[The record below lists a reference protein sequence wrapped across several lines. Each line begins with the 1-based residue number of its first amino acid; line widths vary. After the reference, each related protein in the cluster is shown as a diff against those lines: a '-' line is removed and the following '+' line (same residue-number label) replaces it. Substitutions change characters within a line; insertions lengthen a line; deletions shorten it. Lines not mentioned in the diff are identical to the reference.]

1 MAKFNFNEALALA
14 NEFQGMANELNNAD
28 RIKLAGFLI
37 GLVNAVQQT
46 AKISRDAMWH
56 AREQTLL
63 FRDVEKD
70 DPLDAG
76 YHLHTTLETLG
87 DDFDTLAEIVE
98 QEEQEDPLLVQAW
111 KKRFA
116 EQEQRAA
123 ALAKLTDAE
132 KALLGLA
139 QNG

>member
-1 MAKFNFNEALALA
+1 MAKFNFDEALTLA
-14 NEFQGMANELNNAD
+14 NKFTHMADKLDNAE

-46 AKISRDAMWH
+46 ATISRDAMWH

-63 FRDVEKD
+63 FQEVEND

-76 YHLHTTLETLG
+76 YHLHNTLDNLS

-98 QEEQEDPLLVQAW
+98 QEEADTC
-111 KKRFA
+111 A
-116 EQEQRAA
+116 EQLLNDQRAA

-139 QNG
+139 V